1 MLQRRSAHTND
12 SRKTVLKQGVSE
24 IANSDNIVEKD
35 RFVDMRDREVLM
47 LNNTTRVYSDRH

>member
-1 MLQRRSAHTND
+1 MLQGDLHTND
-12 SRKTVLKQGVSE
+12 SRKTVLKARCVRN
-24 IANSDNIVEKD
+24 ANSDNIVVKD